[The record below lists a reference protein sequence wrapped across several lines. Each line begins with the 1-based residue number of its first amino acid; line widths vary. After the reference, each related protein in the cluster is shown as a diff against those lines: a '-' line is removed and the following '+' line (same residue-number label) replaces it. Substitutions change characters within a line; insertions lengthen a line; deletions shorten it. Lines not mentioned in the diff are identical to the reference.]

1 MANYKGDEDIH
12 LPRQD
17 GQDESQEPF
26 LPPPATTQAEKQNG
40 VSVIVAVIGFYFAI
54 SLSVVFLNKIIMSG
68 SDFPYALFVTWYQ
81 LVVALVLLLIWAH
94 LGKSYA
100 MFSIIPPFEFNP
112 AIAKRVAPLTFVYV
126 MMLALNNLCLKY
138 VEVTFYQVARSLSI
152 NFTIL
157 FTYLI
162 LGKTT
167 SAPALIACGIVFLGF
182 AIGSYGEINFSWA
195 GVIYGVGSSAFV
207 ALYGIYVQKTLPA
220 VENNQWKLLHYNT
233 TLAILFLFPLV
244 VVSGE
249 LSDMFANSMD
259 VMYKLNFW
267 ILMTI
272 TGVTGF
278 GINIAMFLQVK
289 YTSALTN
296 TICGTAKA
304 CVQTILAAMI
314 FQNPI
319 SSLNALGILLAL
331 FGSGYYGWVRYQER
345 IAK

>member
-1 MANYKGDEDIH
+1 MASKNEDIQ
-12 LPRQD
+12 LNSR
-17 GQDESQEPF
+17 DESSQSF
-26 LPPPATTQAEKQNG
+26 LPNPATARAEKNHPMALIG
-40 VSVIVAVIGFYFAI
+40 AVITFYFVI

-81 LVVALVLLLIWAH
+81 MVVALVLLLIWAH
-94 LGKSYA
+94 LGKTHRL
-100 MFSIIPPFEFNP
+100 FSIIPPFEFDTN
-112 AIAKRVAPLTFVYV
+112 IAKRVAPLTFVYV

-167 SAPALIACGIVFLGF
+167 SAPALVACIIVFLGF

-195 GVIYGVGSSAFV
+195 GIFYGVGSSAFV
-207 ALYGIYVQKTLPA
+207 ALYGIYVQKTLA
-220 VENNQWKLLHYNT
+220 VVDNNQWRLLHYNT
-233 TLAILFLFPLV
+233 TLAIIFLFPLV
-244 VVSGE
+244 LFSGE
-249 LSDMFANSMD
+249 LSEILTVSEAIYDSG
-259 VMYKLNFW
+259 FW
-267 ILMTI
+267 MLMTL
-272 TGVTGF
+272 TGITGF

-314 FQNPI
+314 FRNPI
-319 SSLNALGILLAL
+319 SDMNALGILLAL
-331 FGSGYYGWVRYQER
+331 FGSGYYGWVRYKER
-345 IAK
+345 QARS

>member
-1 MANYKGDEDIH
+1 MSSRDGDYHMTRKDKEDDK
-12 LPRQD
+12 Q
-17 GQDESQEPF
+17 SF
-26 LPPPATTQAEKQNG
+26 LPNPAIQRREKG
-40 VSVIVAVIGFYFAI
+40 HPISLIVAVVSFYFVI
-54 SLSVVFLNKIIMSG
+54 SLSLVFLNKVIMS
-68 SDFPYALFVTWYQ
+68 SHDFPYALFVTWYQ
-81 LVVALVLLLIWAH
+81 LVVALVLLLICAH
-94 LGKSYA
+94 LGQRNA
-100 MFSIIPPFEFNP
+100 AFSIIPPYEFDV
-112 AIAKRVAPLTFVYV
+112 AIAKRVAPLTFVYI

-167 SAPALIACGIVFLGF
+167 SFKALVACVIVFFGF
-182 AIGSYGEINFSWA
+182 AIGSYGEVNFSWA
-195 GVIYGVGSSAFV
+195 GIFYGIGSSAFV
-207 ALYGIYVQKTLPA
+207 ALYGIYVQKTLS
-220 VENNQWKLLHYNT
+220 VVDNNQWKLLHYNT
-233 TLAILFLFPLV
+233 TLAIVFLFPLV
-244 VVSGE
+244 LFSGE
-249 LSDMFANSMD
+249 LSDMFTESESI
-259 VMYKLNFW
+259 YHGNFW

-272 TGVTGF
+272 TGITGF

-314 FQNPI
+314 FKNPI
-319 SSLNALGILLAL
+319 SDLNGLGIILAL

-345 IAK
+345 QSK

>member
-1 MANYKGDEDIH
+1 MASTKNDEIG
-12 LPRQD
+12 LSER
-17 GQDESQEPF
+17 DESSQSF
-26 LPPPATTQAEKQNG
+26 LPSPATQRQERNHPLALIA
-40 VSVIVAVIGFYFAI
+40 SVVIFYFVI

-81 LVVALVLLLIWAH
+81 LVVALVLLLGWAH
-94 LGKSYA
+94 LGKTNRL
-100 MFSIIPPFEFNP
+100 FSIIPPYEFDIN
-112 AIAKRVAPLTFVYV
+112 IAKRVAPLTFVYV

-167 SAPALIACGIVFLGF
+167 SAPALVACVIVFLGF
-182 AIGSYGEINFSWA
+182 AIGSYGEINFSWP
-195 GVIYGVGSSAFV
+195 GVFYGVGSSAFV
-207 ALYGIYVQKTLPA
+207 ALYGIYVQKTLA
-220 VENNQWKLLHYNT
+220 VVDNNQWKLLHYNT
-233 TLAILFLFPLV
+233 TLAIIFLFPLV
-244 VVSGE
+244 VFSGE
-249 LSDMFANSMD
+249 LYEILTVSEAIYDFG
-259 VMYKLNFW
+259 FW
-267 ILMTI
+267 MLMTL
-272 TGVTGF
+272 TGITGF

-314 FQNPI
+314 FRNPI
-319 SSLNALGILLAL
+319 SDLNALGILLAL

-345 IAK
+345 QARS

>member
-1 MANYKGDEDIH
+1 MGRRDED
-12 LPRQD
+12 
-17 GQDESQEPF
+17 SKAF
-26 LPPPATTQAEKQNG
+26 LPGPATQRKNDKNHP
-40 VSVIVAVIGFYFAI
+40 VSLIIAVVSFYFVI
-54 SLSVVFLNKIIMSG
+54 SLSVVFLNKIIMTG

-94 LGKSYA
+94 LGKSHKA
-100 MFSIIPPFEFNP
+100 FSIIPPYEFDLG
-112 AIAKRVAPLTFVYV
+112 IAKKVAPLTFVYV
-126 MMLALNNLCLKY
+126 MMLALNNLCLRY

-152 NFTIL
+152 NFTII

-162 LGKTT
+162 LRKAT
-167 SAPALIACGIVFLGF
+167 SFPALVACGIVFMGF

-195 GVIYGVGSSAFV
+195 GIFYGVGSSAFV
-207 ALYGIYVQKTLPA
+207 ALYGIYVQKTLAA
-220 VENNQWKLLHYNT
+220 VDNNQWKLLHYNT

-244 VVSGE
+244 LFSGE
-249 LSDMFANSMD
+249 LAEILSSSEAIYST
-259 VMYKLNFW
+259 NFW

-304 CVQTILAAMI
+304 CVQTVLAAMI
-314 FQNPI
+314 FKNEV
-319 SSLNALGILLAL
+319 SSLNALGIALAL
-331 FGSGYYGWVRYQER
+331 FGSGYYGWVRYKER
-345 IAK
+345 QAK